1 MHTNIFIIL
10 PHWHAYIHAYSYY
23 SIQHS
28 NNISLSY
35 ACMLKVSNGLKHVQ
49 LACFNISFII
59 MLSNNHSIN
68 NHYSS
73 RVKDLEEVG
82 KVVSRKLTSGKRNLM
97 LISRDCVLE
106 DTIYYMSKDGFNP
119 TCGITVIILIINH

>member
-1 MHTNIFIIL
+1 MHIYMHIAII
-10 PHWHAYIHAYSYY
+10 AC
-23 SIQHS
+23 SIL
-28 NNISLSY
+28 IICLSY

-59 MLSNNHSIN
+59 ILSNNHSIN
-68 NHYSS
+68 NHCSS

-106 DTIYYMSKDGFNP
+106 DTIHYMSKDGFNP
-119 TCGITVIILIINH
+119 TCGITVIILIINSDKTCNYTP

>member
-1 MHTNIFIIL
+1 MH
-10 PHWHAYIHAYSYY
+10 
-23 SIQHS
+23 
-28 NNISLSY
+28 
-35 ACMLKVSNGLKHVQ
+35 ACSKFLYNGLKHVQ
-49 LACFNISFII
+49 LACFNISFI
-59 MLSNNHSIN
+59 SILFN

-106 DTIYYMSKDGFNP
+106 DTIHYMSKDGFNP
-119 TCGITVIILIINH
+119 TCGITVIILIIYNSDKTCNYTP

>member
-1 MHTNIFIIL
+1 MH
-10 PHWHAYIHAYSYY
+10 
-23 SIQHS
+23 
-28 NNISLSY
+28 
-35 ACMLKVSNGLKHVQ
+35 ACSKFLYNGLKHVQ
-49 LACFNISFII
+49 LACFNISFI
-59 MLSNNHSIN
+59 SILPN

-106 DTIYYMSKDGFNP
+106 YTITYPKMVS
-119 TCGITVIILIINH
+119 IQHVE

>member
-1 MHTNIFIIL
+1 
-10 PHWHAYIHAYSYY
+10 
-23 SIQHS
+23 
-28 NNISLSY
+28 
-35 ACMLKVSNGLKHVQ
+35 MLKVSNGLKHVQ

-59 MLSNNHSIN
+59 NNHSIN

-106 DTIYYMSKDGFNP
+106 DTIHYMSKDGFNP
-119 TCGITVIILIINH
+119 TCGITVIINQFR